1 MTPDGRG
8 FNGQT
13 KPAMEQYSGSK
24 SSAVFTDD
32 QLAIRDLTRRFVR
45 SEILPN
51 ILQWD
56 EEGLFLRMCGSASAS
71 SVFTACARL
80 LSGAVLTVGLLHG
93 P

>member
-1 MTPDGRG
+1 
-8 FNGQT
+8 
-13 KPAMEQYSGSK
+13 MEQYSGSK
-24 SSAVFTDD
+24 GSAFFTDD

-56 EEGLFLRMCGSASAS
+56 EEEAVPAHVWKRIGELGLHG
-71 SVFTACARL
+71 VCAL
-80 LSGAVLTVGLLHG
+80 LSGAVLIAGLSHG